1 MTNQSRRFPRFP
13 VPSSSMTD
21 PHMTGPHMTDPHM
34 TFPHMASS
42 LSRSS
47 AAVVVVAMLTACHR
61 PDLTEAAVPAAATQL
76 SLVSQL
82 ATDTAHVDLTLG
94 GGKPTSLGSVT
105 GEVAHLGDWQFVA
118 CEAQQPQALLA
129 CKPHGATVRVAA
141 AWAGG
146 THAGAL
152 VRLTFVRAVPNA
164 EPTWM
169 LAVSEAHGA
178 QGVRVLESVEVRK
191 QSVPGSVR

>member
-13 VPSSSMTD
+13 MPSSFMTC
-21 PHMTGPHMTDPHM
+21 PHM
-34 TFPHMASS
+34 TFPHLAWSS
-42 LSRSS
+42 VAPSLARRS
-47 AAVVVVAMLTACHR
+47 AALAVVAILTACHR

-105 GEVAHLGDWQFVA
+105 GEVVHLGDWQFVG

>member
-1 MTNQSRRFPRFP
+1 
-13 VPSSSMTD
+13 
-21 PHMTGPHMTDPHM
+21 M
-34 TFPHMASS
+34 TFPHLAWSS
-42 LSRSS
+42 VTPSLARRS
-47 AAVVVVAMLTACHR
+47 AALAVVAILAACHR
-61 PDLTEAAVPAAATQL
+61 PDLTEAAVPATATQL

-105 GEVAHLGDWQFVA
+105 GEVVHLGDWQFVA

-152 VRLTFVRAVPNA
+152 VRLTFVRTVPNA